1 MTIATSAASIH
12 LFFLSAVDPGSGS
25 SLSILNK
32 GNARLSALKSKVV
45 ECTELYQ
52 SGPDNAARMERV
64 VDLGIAAVTCTNLN
78 EERHWE
84 GEGLKLRDSRAGTA
98 SKWSVISNE
107 EKTQETLQEAYKYI
121 SGGDRAADAGAAF
134 SMSNYFDAVIQ
145 WWKGVVSWDAAAIAH
160 WIKGQDWSVVVDV
173 WMGDDTSG
181 HNNVSDLVDARLAS
195 THEDE
200 EEKKGFLLRFVLM
213 NFARLTK
220 IACIAP

>member
-1 MTIATSAASIH
+1 MPIVTSAASLH
-12 LFFLSAVDPGSGS
+12 LFFLSALDPGSGS
-25 SLSILNK
+25 SISILNK
-32 GNARLSALKSKVV
+32 GNARLSALRSKVV
-45 ECTELYQ
+45 ECTKLYQ
-52 SGPDNAARMERV
+52 SGPDIAARMERV
-64 VDLGIAAVTCTNLN
+64 VDLGITAVTCTNLN

-107 EKTQETLQEAYKYI
+107 EKTHETLLEAYKCI
-121 SGGDRAADAGAAF
+121 SGGDKAADAGAAF

-145 WWKGVVSWDAAAIAH
+145 WWKDVVSWDAATIAH

>member
-1 MTIATSAASIH
+1 MTIVTSAASLH
-12 LFFLSAVDPGSGS
+12 LFFLSELDPGSGS
-25 SLSILNK
+25 SISILNK
-32 GNARLSALKSKVV
+32 GNARLSALRSKVV
-45 ECTELYQ
+45 ECTKLYQ
-52 SGPDNAARMERV
+52 SGPDAARMERV
-64 VDLGIAAVTCTNLN
+64 VDLGITAVKTNLN

-107 EKTQETLQEAYKYI
+107 EKTRETLLEAYKRI
-121 SGGDRAADAGAAF
+121 SGGDKAADAGAAF
-134 SMSNYFDAVIQ
+134 SMSKYFDAVIQ
-145 WWKGVVSWDAAAIAH
+145 WWEDVVSWDAATIAQ
-160 WIKGQDWSVVVDV
+160 WIKEQDWSVVVDV

-181 HNNVSDLVDARLAS
+181 HNNVSALVDARLAS
-195 THEDE
+195 THE